1 MGPRVT
7 LKLKSGQHNDVGF
20 KIKMPFAAAPKV
32 TCALSSPPPPP
43 PPRPPASPV
52 PPKPPRPPPPP
63 ASCLGA
69 TARVTS
75 VATGGKG
82 YSMDVR
88 TPHWQGGQ
96 ELSVDFGVDVEV
108 VKVWQASLGAVSRT
122 SASFILNP
130 YGIEGATFRLNAK
143 GAVPADPCVPC
154 ADQHRCARPPPP
166 PMAPSPPPL
175 PPSPPVPPSPPPPP
189 PSPSPRPPSPP
200 PSPRPPP
207 PPPPPPSPPPPPAP
221 PGRPPF
227 PPPPPALNAAGDTFA
242 VTRDFAG
249 GMWTAV
255 VHVAAWAAGQAV
267 HLDFGAAAPKTS
279 TKGGPAVAAEP
290 TSVKDVWHAELF
302 SSTERTATFRLGAAG
317 PGGTFQIKAKGPR
330 PAAPRLTVGSPC
342 LGAKFETTR
351 LSSGGLAAHVT
362 PVVWKK
368 GQALVLRFP
377 PAVGSVTISSAW
389 HTNVLGSS
397 PPSAASHAAVG
408 FELAEKPDSN
418 GRFNFNAN
426 YAARGSTMQ
435 ALATQQL
442 EEPGAVSLS
451 CERLKLPPSPPPPP
465 PPRPSPPPPPPPA
478 LLLPPP
484 APPRLPRAMALL
496 VAPPSVLS
504 LGCETVSLTWP
515 PAPAG
520 LTRWRLLWECVDA
533 STCTGPAEP
542 HTAYGPGVTSG
553 AVGGLAP
560 GRAYAFRLQGFN
572 RAGWGPPSAAAT
584 ALTSEHDAPDAP
596 ALPETPLSGGCGIVQ
611 LRLPEAGHSC
621 RAAQTLAVEYREAG
635 ASAWAAWA
643 HPQQTPGQVVA
654 LELSPRPAPLLFE
667 FRLRGANRYGESE
680 WSKPSPAVLLGGGGA
695 ADLLEPPRA
704 RALSSSSLAL
714 EWSVPAGASACQLRL
729 TWRVEMRRRHSA
741 RASAGAGADA
751 GASADT
757 DADADGG
764 EGDADGWQ
772 PVASGLLEPR
782 LEVQQLLCPEGC
794 SFRTRTSG
802 LRGWSRPSR
811 ASAPLA
817 TAALSPLPPGAA
829 RLQLRLLRIR
839 DGGGGAAAA
848 RWAADLASQL
858 GVPAA
863 QLVGVERSSDVLTLD
878 VLMGAR
884 WQAPARLAQRLAQ
897 ALEAQKASPPEA
909 GGAAGVLLDADAAL
923 GVAELRGAELLRWRP
938 DGSVAPVAPRPY
950 GARMAD
956 GAADGAVNGATA
968 GTTTV
973 VGGGRAQG
981 QGATRWLL
989 GGAALCGAFVV
1000 LVRWHGGSAT
1010 LRRSY
1015 QFTSLRGG
1023 ER

>member
-1 MGPRVT
+1 M
-7 LKLKSGQHNDVGF
+7 
-20 KIKMPFAAAPKV
+20 
-32 TCALSSPPPPP
+32 
-43 PPRPPASPV
+43 
-52 PPKPPRPPPPP
+52 
-63 ASCLGA
+63 
-69 TARVTS
+69 
-75 VATGGKG
+75 
-82 YSMDVR
+82 
-88 TPHWQGGQ
+88 
-96 ELSVDFGVDVEV
+96 
-108 VKVWQASLGAVSRT
+108 
-122 SASFILNP
+122 
-130 YGIEGATFRLNAK
+130 
-143 GAVPADPCVPC
+143 
-154 ADQHRCARPPPP
+154 
-166 PMAPSPPPL
+166 
-175 PPSPPVPPSPPPPP
+175 
-189 PSPSPRPPSPP
+189 
-200 PSPRPPP
+200 
-207 PPPPPPSPPPPPAP
+207 
-221 PGRPPF
+221 
-227 PPPPPALNAAGDTFA
+227 NAAGDTFA

-249 GMWTAV
+249 GMWSAV
-255 VHVAAWAAGQAV
+255 VHVAAWGVGQAV
-267 HLDFGAAAPKTS
+267 HLEFGGVKE
-279 TKGGPAVAAEP
+279 VE
-290 TSVKDVWHAELF
+290 VKDVWHAELF

-362 PVVWKK
+362 PAVWKK

-389 HTNVLGSS
+389 HANVLGSS
-397 PPSAASHAAVG
+397 PPSAAPHAAVG

-426 YAARGSTMQ
+426 YEARDGTMQ

-484 APPRLPRAMALL
+484 APPRLPRAMALR
-496 VAPPSVLS
+496 VTPPSVLS

-520 LTRWRLLWECVDA
+520 LTRWRLLWECVET
-533 STCTGPAEP
+533 SKCTGPAEP

-596 ALPETPLSGGCGIVQ
+596 VLPETFLSGGCGIVQ

-635 ASAWAAWA
+635 AAAWTAWA

-680 WSKPSPAVLLGGGGA
+680 WSKPSAAVLLGGGGA

-714 EWSVPAGASACQLRL
+714 EWSVPAGVSACQLRL
-729 TWRVEMRRRHSA
+729 TWRVEMRRRH
-741 RASAGAGADA
+741 
-751 GASADT
+751 GASADA

-811 ASAPLA
+811 ASTPVA

-848 RWAADLASQL
+848 RWAADLASRL

-884 WQAPARLAQRLAQ
+884 WQAPPRLAQRLAQ
-897 ALEAQKASPPEA
+897 ALEAQKASPPKA
-909 GGAAGVLLDADAAL
+909 GGAEGVLLDADAAL
-923 GVAELRGAELLRWRP
+923 GVAELRGSELLRWWP

-956 GAADGAVNGATA
+956 GAADGAANGATV
-968 GTTTV
+968 GPTV
-973 VGGGRAQG
+973 VSSGRAQG
-981 QGATRWLL
+981 QGAMRWLL
-989 GGAALCGAFVV
+989 GGAAVCGALLV
-1000 LVRWHGGSAT
+1000 LVRWHSTGGSAT
-1010 LRRSY
+1010 LRLLRTQFEPAEKSY
-1015 QFTSLRGG
+1015 QFSSLRGG
-1023 ER
+1023 EL